1 MRPINLTQTP
11 LTGKVVFI
19 GAGPGH
25 PDLMTVRGRRW
36 LERAEVVVH
45 DRLVPHE
52 LLAIINPA
60 AELVPV
66 PRGRATNPDRTTDP
80 GTAIGEMLVDLAAGG
95 RTVIRLKGGDPSVF
109 ARLAEELRPL
119 RHAGITI
126 EIVPGV
132 TAALAAAAAAGIPIT
147 TREAASSATLVTGHE
162 ADKEQSG
169 IDFQMLAQLTGTIA
183 IYMGVDQAA
192 AWSQGLLDAG
202 KPADTPVTIVS
213 RCSWPD
219 QRIAVSS
226 LGRCAADFASH
237 AWPAPAVAIIGEVAH
252 LPPPAASV
260 IQPLAGRRVLITRP
274 AGQAETMVDLVA
286 EQGGISIH
294 VPVMQIEPPDS
305 WDELD
310 AAIRAADT
318 FDWIV
323 FSSSNG
329 VQSFLA
335 RLRALGRDGRSLG
348 TARLAAVGP
357 ATAAALAAAGYAC
370 DLVPESFRAEGLV
383 EKLAG
388 LPPRNRFLLVRAER
402 GRDVLRREL
411 ATAGHHVSEAVAYRS
426 VAVTSLNPVA
436 RSILAESAIDWV
448 VMTSPAIADSA
459 RALFG
464 DRLQAWRIASISP
477 LTSEV
482 LRSHGF
488 PPTVEATEASAAGL
502 IAAMAAWEV
511 THSAQSPHSEPF
523 SPAARS

>member
-1 MRPINLTQTP
+1 MRPRDLTDKP

-52 LLAIINPA
+52 LLATVNPK

-66 PRGRATNPDRTTDP
+66 PRGHMTDTDRKTDP
-80 GTAIGEMLVDLAAGG
+80 GTRIGEMLVDLAAGG
-95 RTVIRLKGGDPSVF
+95 RTIIRLKGGDPSVF
-109 ARLAEELRPL
+109 ARLAEELQPL
-119 RHAGITI
+119 RQAGVTI

-147 TREAASSATLVTGHE
+147 TRAAASSATLVTGHE
-162 ADKEQSG
+162 ADKPQSG
-169 IDFQMLAQLTGTIA
+169 IDFNLLANLTGTIA

-202 KPADTPVTIVS
+202 KPADTPITIVS

-226 LGRCAADFASH
+226 LGRCSTDFASH
-237 AWPAPAVAIIGEVAH
+237 AWPAPAIAIVGEVAH
-252 LPPPAASV
+252 LPPPVPSV
-260 IQPLAGRRVLITRP
+260 AQPLAGRRVLITRP

-286 EQGGISIH
+286 EQGGIPIH
-294 VPVMQIEPPDS
+294 VPVMRIEPPGS

-323 FSSSNG
+323 FSSANG

-348 TARLAAVGP
+348 TVRLAAVGP
-357 ATAAALAAAGYAC
+357 ATAAALTDAGYMC
-370 DLVPESFRAEGLV
+370 DLVPASFRAEGLV
-383 EKLAG
+383 DEFAG
-388 LPPRNRFLLVRAER
+388 MPPHCRFLLVRAAR
-402 GRDVLRREL
+402 GRDLLRREL
-411 ATAGHHVSEAVAYRS
+411 AVAGHDVAEAVAYQS
-426 VAVTSLNPVA
+426 IAVTNLDPVA
-436 RSILAESAIDWV
+436 ESMLAEAAIDWV
-448 VMTSPAIADSA
+448 VMTSPALAESA
-459 RALFG
+459 ITLFG
-464 DRLQAWRIASISP
+464 DRLQGWRIASISP
-477 LTSEV
+477 LTSAA
-482 LRSHGF
+482 LRSHGVV
-488 PPTVEATEASAAGL
+488 PAAEAGEASAAGL
-502 IAAMAAWEV
+502 VAAMAAWELA
-511 THSAQSPHSEPF
+511 HPAQPLHSEPT